1 MVARLAARDIRSSVG
16 INLAL
21 LRRETGLDPWL
32 ASPSQLKAA
41 LLSSSMVEV
50 PDQDRRRIPYS
61 DRLLEEGMGAYY
73 KGDEEE
79 VKRVQSL
86 LGSLCI
92 N

>member
-1 MVARLAARDIRSSVG
+1 MARLAARDIRSSVG

-21 LRRETGLDPWL
+21 LRRETGLDPWV
-32 ASPSQLKAA
+32 ASPGQLKAA

-50 PDQDRRRIPYS
+50 PDQDRWRIPYLEK
-61 DRLLEEGMGAYY
+61 LLEERMRAYY

-79 VKRVQSL
+79 VKRIQSL
-86 LGSLCI
+86 LVSLCI